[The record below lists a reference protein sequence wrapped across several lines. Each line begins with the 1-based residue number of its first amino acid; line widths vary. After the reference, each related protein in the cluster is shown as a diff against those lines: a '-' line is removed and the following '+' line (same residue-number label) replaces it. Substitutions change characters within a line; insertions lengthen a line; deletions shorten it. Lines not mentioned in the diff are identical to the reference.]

1 MTPVYILAR
10 LSLSLPFTAEERKR
24 RNRCETAAKRLDS
37 NLSTARLTVYV
48 GTWLELY
55 FPKVVYEP
63 GTLPGCF
70 MYGYALLAHAI
81 EAKVRKT
88 ASFFLSFPYVCPE
101 PVLANDRFYIQMAQK
116 CRFSQGA
123 FRSTFITARR
133 HRQTSQRHQTCR
145 CRSGFFSLPV
155 VYTKPRLYICQ
166 DRLGTNIGN
175 VEKGDALPQDITI
188 RDLDVHA
195 VRSSY
200 AITRYAST
208 AIA

>member
-1 MTPVYILAR
+1 MPFFAGGIQINLHYGTSPPTNVSATPDVQVQ
-10 LSLSLPFTAEERKR
+10 KR
-24 RNRCETAAKRLDS
+24 
-37 NLSTARLTVYV
+37 V
-48 GTWLELY
+48 
-55 FPKVVYEP
+55 
-63 GTLPGCF
+63 
-70 MYGYALLAHAI
+70 
-81 EAKVRKT
+81 
-88 ASFFLSFPYVCPE
+88 
-101 PVLANDRFYIQMAQK
+101 
-116 CRFSQGA
+116 
-123 FRSTFITARR
+123 
-133 HRQTSQRHQTCR
+133 
-145 CRSGFFSLPV
+145 FSLPV

>member
-1 MTPVYILAR
+1 LANHR
-10 LSLSLPFTAEERKR
+10 RFPWENPTQQQLSAF
-24 RNRCETAAKRLDS
+24 AKRDS
-37 NLSTARLTVYV
+37 ILHGTNLAVRLKTARGRGGGIKDVLYQNLS
-48 GTWLELY
+48 GTTN
-55 FPKVVYEP
+55 
-63 GTLPGCF
+63 G
-70 MYGYALLAHAI
+70 
-81 EAKVRKT
+81 AKNGI
-88 ASFFLSFPYVCPE
+88 FFLSFPYVCPE

-116 CRFSQGA
+116 CCFSQGA